1 MTKELY
7 KLERKKEG
15 IPTKTHLNMLAKVK
29 SVLTHLD
36 CILHL
41 FLKNLKQQ
49 LNFDKAWQLVLEYTY
64 SEFAVVPSWNDS
76 NQ

>member
-49 LNFDKAWQLVLEYTY
+49 LNFDKA
-64 SEFAVVPSWNDS
+64 
-76 NQ
+76 